1 MTARGDVD
9 RAPWRPKSSW
19 QSLWP
24 FKTRAHSALRPWL
37 TSTSVQLLGS
47 GTCARETWAA
57 QGSRCARPLCTT
69 GRVEQPIG
77 ATVHR
82 SATRVWC
89 PLQVFKFS
97 LYLAVPACLTAAV
110 VLRQDVL
117 QAIIKSVSLL

>member
-1 MTARGDVD
+1 MGGPRLEVCTPSVHHWAC
-9 RAPWRPKSSW
+9 RAANW
-19 QSLWP
+19 
-24 FKTRAHSALRPWL
+24 
-37 TSTSVQLLGS
+37 
-47 GTCARETWAA
+47 
-57 QGSRCARPLCTT
+57 
-69 GRVEQPIG
+69 